1 MKVKRFVGI
10 ILVNAENKVLLQLRS
25 KDDHLYPDCWTLPG
39 GKVEEGESL
48 EQAIVREVREELGWD
63 LRGDGLFRT
72 IFLSGADR
80 TAERLIYWGKISERA
95 EDPKLGEGAA
105 LKYFSSEEVLELEVA
120 FDLKPVITDFPWTK
134 LQGQKL

>member
-1 MKVKRFVGI
+1 M
-10 ILVNAENKVLLQLRS
+10 NTENKVLLQLRS

-63 LRGDGLFRT
+63 LRGCGLFRT
-72 IFLSGADR
+72 IVLSD
-80 TAERLIYWGKISERA
+80 AEGTTERHIYWGKISERA
-95 EDPKLGEGAA
+95 EDLKLGEGAA

-120 FDLKPVITDFPWTK
+120 FDLKPVTIDFLRTK
-134 LQGQKL
+134 SKGQKL